1 MKKLRLFTAFISLFM
16 IIGCSKNEDSASNID
31 TPVEDNNGGLVT
43 PPDGGENNNSNQGE
57 NNNTNE
63 GENNN
68 EGGNNQGTNNENNE
82 NNSGEE
88 QNNENKDV
96 LVESLTFNKSEIS
109 LIVNRGYTVE
119 YDIKP
124 LEATNKNLRWASSD
138 YEVAAVSKEGRISAL
153 GEGTATITAT
163 TMDGS
168 KISDSIEV
176 TVNAIAVN
184 ELDLEVKNKEMEI
197 GEKFKIK
204 PLIYPTNATYQGCTF
219 VSQNESVATVD
230 SLGYVTAVGKGET
243 DITVTSEKYP
253 DVSINFHVSCFSI
266 IAEKLNYR
274 LTDLEIKEGEN
285 YFFTPTVFPT
295 NTTNKGLTYSNTNPE
310 VVSVSESG
318 EIYALAAGTA
328 TVTATSKSNPELSTS
343 LVVTVKGSEENIKT
357 TLSYTYKDFAYNNI
371 ANVDNANYKTTHALI
386 VPVWFTDSNNYISN
400 KKAVRDDIE
409 KAYLGTNEET
419 GWRSVKT
426 FYEEEGRGRYTLT
439 GFTTDWFECNLPSR
453 NYYSGQL
460 GSSRVETLVKSAV
473 KWYKTTYGVE
483 DMKGFDADSNG
494 YIDAVVL
501 IYGAPDYGATEN
513 YNASNM
519 WAYTSWLCDEKN
531 RSYDDPGANAFFWA
545 SYDFMYG
552 EDHPHNSTYH
562 SGDTRYCELDTHT
575 YIHEFGH
582 VLGLNDYYDY
592 SQQYSPAGGFSMQ
605 DQNVGSHDPYSLLT
619 YGFIDPYIITD
630 EATITINDFQS
641 SGDVV
646 LLANKTINSPFDEY
660 ILLELYTP
668 TGLNEFDTM
677 YQYCGAGVKG
687 IDDVGIRIWHVDGRL
702 VYAANE
708 YDFDD
713 KKITTNP
720 LIEGYKVWNM
730 MSNTYYSYQDDGA
743 YGSPLGKNY
752 MDYNELQLIRND
764 TKTTHKDK
772 NHFSSKCLFKEGDTF
787 SVNKFQKQFFNQYYL
802 NDGSYFSFK
811 VEVTKI
817 EDNKATLTITK

>member
-1 MKKLRLFTAFISLFM
+1 M
-16 IIGCSKNEDSASNID
+16 IVGCNKNEDSASNID

-96 LVESLTFNKSEIS
+96 LVESLTFNKTEIS

-176 TVNAIAVN
+176 IVNAIAVN
-184 ELDLEVKNKEMEI
+184 ELDLEVKSKELEI
-197 GEKFKIK
+197 GESFKIK
-204 PLIYPTNATYQGCTF
+204 PVVYPSNATYQGCTF
-219 VSQNESVATVD
+219 ASENESVATVD

-243 DITVTSEKYP
+243 DIVVTAERYP
-253 DVSINFHVSCFSI
+253 EVTINFHVKCNTI
-266 IAEKLNYR
+266 LAEKLNYR
-274 LTDLEIKEGEN
+274 LTDLEMKEGEN
-285 YFFTPTVFPT
+285 FFFTPTVFPT
-295 NTTNKGLTYSNTNPE
+295 NTTNKGLTYSNSNPE
-310 VVSVSESG
+310 VVSVSPSG
-318 EIYALAAGTA
+318 EIYALTAGTA
-328 TVTATSKSNPELSTS
+328 TVTATSKSNPELSTA
-343 LVVTVKGSEENIKT
+343 LVVTVKGSSENIRT

-386 VPVWFTDSNNYISN
+386 IPVWFTDSKNYISD
-400 KKAVRDDIE
+400 KEAVRDDIE

-439 GFTTDWFECNLPSR
+439 GFTTDWYECD
-453 NYYSGQL
+453 L
-460 GSSRVETLVKSAV
+460 GSRRFYSESTSSNYVESLVKTAV
-473 KWYKTTYGVE
+473 KWYKETYDVAN
-483 DMKGFDADSNG
+483 MKAFDADSNG
-494 YIDAVVL
+494 YIDSVIL
-501 IYGAPDYGATEN
+501 IYGAPDYSASN
-513 YNASNM
+513 NMNAGNM
-519 WAYTSWLCDEKN
+519 WAYTSWLCDEKTRN
-531 RSYDDPGANAFFWA
+531 YEDPGANAYFWA

-552 EDHPHNSTYH
+552 EDHPHNSMYY
-562 SGDTRYCELDTHT
+562 SGDTRYCSIDTHT

-605 DQNVGSHDPYSLLT
+605 DQNVGGHDPYSLLT
-619 YGFIDPYIITD
+619 YGFVDPYIVND
-630 EATITINDFQS
+630 SATITINDFQS

-646 LLANKTINSPFDEY
+646 LLTNKTTNSPFDEY

-668 TGLNEFDTM
+668 TGLNEFDTK
-677 YQYCGAGVKG
+677 YQYCESGVQG
-687 IDDVGIRIWHVDGRL
+687 LNEVGIRIWHVDGRL
-702 VYAANE
+702 IYAKNDYDINE
-708 YDFDD
+708 
-713 KKITTNP
+713 KQITTNP

-730 MSNTYYSYQDDGA
+730 MANTYYSRQLGDS
-743 YGSPLGKNY
+743 YGSPLGRNY
-752 MDYNELQLIRND
+752 MNYNELQLIRNSTSID
-764 TKTTHKDK
+764 YKCAENFT
-772 NHFSSKCLFKEGDTF
+772 SKCLFKQGDTF
-787 SVNKFQKQFFNQYYL
+787 SLEKFKKQFVEQYYL
-802 NDGSYFSFK
+802 NDGSLFSFN

-817 EDNKATLTITK
+817 ENNQATLTITK